1 MVLPAAVMAQ
11 AEEGI
16 RGITGGSIFDIFLR
30 GGPLMWPILVCSIA
44 ALTFILERLVG
55 LRASIVFPQRFLANA
70 KALIGEGKRDEA
82 AELCASDA
90 SPFANILRSCL
101 TRSDGDVGATETALE
116 EAGSRVLYDLR
127 KNTRLLGVV
136 ADVSPVLGLLGTVW
150 GMIKSFEQVASAGAL
165 GRAEQLSEGI
175 GEALLTTAFG
185 LTVAVPA
192 ILFYHYFR
200 GKADGLLR
208 SMEDASLELMDTL
221 RRRGENE

>member
-1 MVLPAAVMAQ
+1 MAQ
-11 AEEGI
+11 VDEGI
-16 RGITGGSIFDIFLR
+16 RGITGGTIFEIFLR
-30 GGPLMWPILVCSIA
+30 GGPLMWPILLCSIA
-44 ALTFILERLVG
+44 ALAFILERLTG
-55 LRASIVFPQRFLANA
+55 LRASIVFPQALLAKMKTLVA
-70 KALIGEGKRDEA
+70 AGKKDEA
-82 AELCASDA
+82 TEACASDA
-90 SPFANILRSCL
+90 SPFARLLRSCL
-101 TRSDGDVGATETALE
+101 TRPDNDIPSTEAALE

-150 GMIKSFEQVASAGAL
+150 GMIKSFEQVAAAGAL

-208 SMEDASLELMDTL
+208 SMEDACLELMETL
-221 RRRGENE
+221 RSSGKDT

>member
-1 MVLPAAVMAQ
+1 
-11 AEEGI
+11 
-16 RGITGGSIFDIFLR
+16 
-30 GGPLMWPILVCSIA
+30 MWPILLCSIA
-44 ALTFILERLVG
+44 ALAFILERLTG
-55 LRASIVFPQRFLANA
+55 LRASIVFPAGLLSKAR
-70 KALIGEGKRDEA
+70 ALIGAGKRDEA

-90 SPFANILRSCL
+90 SPFAKLLRSCL
-101 TRSDGDVGATETALE
+101 TRSGDDVSATEAALE

-136 ADVSPVLGLLGTVW
+136 ADVAPVLGLLGTVW

-208 SMEDASLELMDTL
+208 SMEDACLELMDPL
-221 RRRGENE
+221 RRGTENE